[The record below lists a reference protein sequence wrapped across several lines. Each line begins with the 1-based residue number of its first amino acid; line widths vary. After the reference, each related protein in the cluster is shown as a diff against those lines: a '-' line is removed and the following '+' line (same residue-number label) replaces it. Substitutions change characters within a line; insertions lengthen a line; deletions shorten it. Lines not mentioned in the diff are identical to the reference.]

1 MLIIIAALLMKS
13 VGTINCSE
21 PTSDAFLAALKD
33 NIFYKTDVRPVY
45 YQTTPI
51 NISMSFTL
59 YGILGVVSLFNI
71 SDKQT
76 WKLAQKGKPHILELG
91 PRVYKS

>member
-1 MLIIIAALLMKS
+1 MKS

-21 PTSDAFLAALKD
+21 PTSDALLAALKD
-33 NIFYKTDVRPVY
+33 SILYKTDARPVY
-45 YQTTPI
+45 YQQTPT

-59 YGILGVVSLFNI
+59 YGILGLVSLFNI

-76 WKLAQKGKPHILELG
+76 WKFAQKGKPHILELG
-91 PRVYKS
+91 PRV